1 MTPGLAT
8 LSLEGRLYLDFFF
21 LTVIPLDC
29 SACTKSS
36 HLGFQ
41 RLILRRPLRNEYIE
55 DTTEVICM
63 NDNPRVK
70 SRLMNAVKTAFLIVL
85 VRVSYSELLIR
96 DHINKLAIRLRIIDS
111 VVDA

>member
-8 LSLEGRLYLDFFF
+8 LSLEDRLYLDFFF
-21 LTVIPLDC
+21 LTVIPLAC

-55 DTTEVICM
+55 DTTEVICAGV
-63 NDNPRVK
+63 NPRDVRR
-70 SRLMNAVKTAFLIVL
+70 SISAVETAPLIVSI
-85 VRVSYSELLIR
+85 RVS
-96 DHINKLAIRLRIIDS
+96 
-111 VVDA
+111 

>member
-8 LSLEGRLYLDFFF
+8 LSLEDRLYLDFFF

-41 RLILRRPLRNEYIE
+41 RLILSRPLRNKYIE
-55 DTTEVICM
+55 DTTEVICAGV
-63 NDNPRVK
+63 NPRDVRR
-70 SRLMNAVKTAFLIVL
+70 SISAVETASLIVSI
-85 VRVSYSELLIR
+85 RVS
-96 DHINKLAIRLRIIDS
+96 
-111 VVDA
+111 

>member
-8 LSLEGRLYLDFFF
+8 LSLEDRLYLDFFF
-21 LTVIPLDC
+21 LTVIPLAC

-55 DTTEVICM
+55 DTTEVTCV
-63 NDNPRVK
+63 DVNPRDVRR
-70 SRLMNAVKTAFLIVL
+70 SISAVETAPLIVSI
-85 VRVSYSELLIR
+85 RVS
-96 DHINKLAIRLRIIDS
+96 
-111 VVDA
+111 